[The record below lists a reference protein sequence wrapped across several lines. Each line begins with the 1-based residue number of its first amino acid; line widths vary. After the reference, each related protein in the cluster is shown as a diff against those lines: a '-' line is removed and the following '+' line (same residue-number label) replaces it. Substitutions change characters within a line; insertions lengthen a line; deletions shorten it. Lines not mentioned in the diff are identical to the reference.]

1 MYLKIKRLFDECY
14 FFLSRRERNKILKFY
29 PEKRNIYVKDLKNII
44 RENPHYSD
52 HQVYDTLYMR
62 YKFEKKI

>member
-29 PEKRNIYVKDLKNII
+29 PEKRNIYVKD
-44 RENPHYSD
+44 SD